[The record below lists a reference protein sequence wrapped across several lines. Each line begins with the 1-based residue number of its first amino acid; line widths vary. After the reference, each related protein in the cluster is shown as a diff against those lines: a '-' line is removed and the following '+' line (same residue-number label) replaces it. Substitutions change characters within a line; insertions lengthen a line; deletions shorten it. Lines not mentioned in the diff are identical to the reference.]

1 MNSRP
6 RKWVFFAAV
15 ALALG
20 YCGPARAEL
29 VLELNTTGNPPLN
42 TTERSGFL
50 DRIAAEAL
58 RRVGGRL
65 ETIALPAERGLL
77 EASQGF
83 ADGEISRIAGLEQHY
98 PNIVPVPEKIMDWHF
113 MAFGRGIA
121 FLPDGWESL
130 QHHSVAIINGWKVL
144 EANIP
149 QSADLLKAK
158 TPEQLFSMLAAGRV
172 DIVIFEKW
180 GGLRQLRDQAL
191 QNVTMI
197 EPPLISREMFIY
209 LNKRHAALVEP
220 LAQALRD
227 MKNDGTYAR
236 LYDETISSGE

>member
-1 MNSRP
+1 MNSRLN
-6 RKWVFFAAV
+6 RWVFFVATAIAV
-15 ALALG
+15 SCCSL
-20 YCGPARAEL
+20 ARADL
-29 VLELNTTGNPPLN
+29 TLELNAVGNPPLN
-42 TTERSGFL
+42 TTDRSGFL
-50 DRIAAEAL
+50 DRVAAEAL
-58 RRVGGRL
+58 RRIGVRL

-77 EASQGF
+77 EANQGF
-83 ADGEISRIAGLEQHY
+83 ADGEMSRIAGLERRY

-113 MAFGRGIA
+113 MAFSRGVSS
-121 FLPDGWESL
+121 LPDGWASL
-130 QHHSVAIINGWKVL
+130 KHHSVAIINGWKVL

-149 QSADLLKAK
+149 RDTELLEIK
-158 TPEQLFSMLAAGRV
+158 TPEQLFSILAAGRV
-172 DIVIFEKW
+172 DIAIFEKW
-180 GGLRQLRDQAL
+180 GGLRQLRDQAF

-236 LYDETISSGE
+236 LYDETISPGE